1 MEGLF
6 WAKQAAIADG
16 CSHKKRAERAHSELC
31 EMRESC
37 STCGVALNSSNRKLC
52 AGCKIS
58 CYCSRD
64 CQKVHWNRPDDG
76 HRDQCKTIMKMV
88 EEMEK
93 NKGKTE

>member
-6 WAKQAAIADG
+6 WDKQAAIADEWA
-16 CSHKKRAERAHSELC
+16 KMELAEIHSELC
-31 EMRESC
+31 EKRKSC
-37 STCGVALNSSNRKLC
+37 STCGIALDVSNRKLC
-52 AGCKIS
+52 KGCKIS

-64 CQKVHWNRPDDG
+64 CQKMHWNRPDDG
-76 HRDQCKTIMKMV
+76 HRDECKTIMKMV